1 MDSNKSPRVND
12 NPAILN
18 ASRNMF
24 GNCLFSLKTVACCGS
39 PVGSHSFDTVFT
51 ENYSMTVLSF
61 RRLTLLLLSALLL
74 PPCVGDL
81 NADTIRLFVGTYTS
95 GDSISKG
102 IYTVTFDDA
111 TGSFSEPVLAAEL
124 TNPSF
129 LAVHP
134 SGQFLYAVNEVS
146 DGGGRGKGAVTA
158 LKIQSDGTLSKIND
172 QPSAGGAP
180 CHCNVDATGT
190 NLLIANYVGGNA
202 VVYPITA
209 DGALEP
215 ASSNIQHEGSSVDK
229 SRQEGPHA
237 HSINL
242 SSDNRFAY
250 VADLGL
256 DRIMIYRFDAQSHT
270 LAPASPPATLVTP
283 GGGPRHF
290 SIHPSGKFAWTNN
303 EMTMVVTG
311 FRRNPADGSLFAI
324 QEISTIPG
332 GYNGRKSTAECLV
345 HPNGKFLYVSNRGH
359 ETITAFTIDQQTGL
373 LKYVENEPTGGK
385 EPRNFFIDPSGK
397 WLLAE
402 NQNSDSVLVFSI
414 DQKTGE
420 LTPNGNSI
428 TVGKPVCIRA
438 LPVAAR

>member
-1 MDSNKSPRVND
+1 M
-12 NPAILN
+12 
-18 ASRNMF
+18 
-24 GNCLFSLKTVACCGS
+24 
-39 PVGSHSFDTVFT
+39 TVF
-51 ENYSMTVLSF
+51 SF
-61 RRLTLLLLSALLL
+61 RRLILPVISAVLLL
-74 PPCVGDL
+74 PTCVGVL
-81 NADTIRLFVGTYTS
+81 NAGTIRLYVGTYTG

-102 IYTVTFDDA
+102 VYTVTFDDE
-111 TGSFSEPVLAAEL
+111 TGSLSEPVLAAEL

-158 LKIQSDGTLSKIND
+158 LKIQPDGTLSKIN
-172 QPSAGGAP
+172 QQSSEGGAP
-180 CHCNVDATGT
+180 CHCNVDATGK
-190 NLLIANYVGGNA
+190 NLLIANYVGGNV
-202 VVYPITA
+202 VVYPIST

-215 ASSNIQHEGSSVDK
+215 ASSNMQHEGSSVDQ
-229 SRQEGPHA
+229 SRQESSHA

-250 VADLGL
+250 AADLGL
-256 DRIMIYRFDAQSHT
+256 DRIMIYRFDAESHM
-270 LAPASPPATLVTP
+270 LSPANPPVALVTP

-332 GYNGRKSTAECLV
+332 GYNGRKSTAECLA

-359 ETITAFTIDQQTGL
+359 ETITAFTIDQETGL
-373 LKYVENEPTGGK
+373 LKYVENEPTGGN

-402 NQNSDSVLVFSI
+402 NQNSDSVFVFSI

-420 LTPNGNSI
+420 LTPNGKSI

-438 LPVAAR
+438 LPVAAK